1 MRQTIETR
9 PGAISTISQFD
20 ANGRLVRV
28 INELGGETVY
38 AYNAA
43 GDLTSEHSRDPANPT
58 VPEQHI
64 SYVHDPLGRVRKTT
78 VWSNASAASP
88 GPDSVI
94 TKTDYFLPGQ
104 GSSLI
109 PGLGAGQIVRTAQT
123 NAAGGVT
130 IVAADSQ
137 GNATTVL
144 HPDPVVGG
152 QPRQIDTI
160 VYDHTSLDLTTR
172 TTTSKPDG
180 SPTLTSVTSIVRSA
194 TGTVLATTQDA
205 GNAAQPWTR
214 MLYNTDGE
222 QVSLTDPVGN
232 KTTWNYDKGYEVTTT
247 NSLGQTRRTS
257 LNSVGETVK
266 YTDRDGDTRTFDR
279 DALGRV
285 VNEFMV
291 SSLANRLVQSNT
303 LFYTYD
309 FAERVSGVADS
320 FGSLVLGYDNANHAI
335 DDIVTFTDFSQTR
348 VQSVYSAVGLRKSV
362 SVTAGTFPT
371 ANSILTD
378 NYLYDN
384 QYRLKQVTQ
393 TGGPLGSADKRAD
406 CKRSIIPLMGW

>member
-1 MRQTIETR
+1 L
-9 PGAISTISQFD
+9 F
-20 ANGRLVRV
+20 
-28 INELGGETVY
+28 
-38 AYNAA
+38 
-43 GDLTSEHSRDPANPT
+43 
-58 VPEQHI
+58 
-64 SYVHDPLGRVRKTT
+64 
-78 VWSNASAASP
+78 W
-88 GPDSVI
+88 
-94 TKTDYFLPGQ
+94 
-104 GSSLI
+104 
-109 PGLGAGQIVRTAQT
+109 
-123 NAAGGVT
+123 
-130 IVAADSQ
+130 
-137 GNATTVL
+137 
-144 HPDPVVGG
+144 PVVGG

-180 SPTLTSVTSIVRSA
+180 SPTPTSVTSIVRSA

-291 SSLANRLVQSNT
+291 SSLASRLVQSNT

-320 FGSLVLGYDNANHAI
+320 FGSLVLGYDNANHVV